1 MGTVWTCIDALRS
14 LSYIVIVCPCKISL
28 KIFKAPRLMLPLH
41 ESDESPVFASHP
53 AGGPDLINP
62 KRLPARPNQ
71 CQLGRFASIVE
82 IRFWML
88 TAAAQGL
95 CPGRAHGKH
104 AGCAVLAA
112 PDRPGT
118 RKLPSAWYASGQ
130 RAKRGQ
136 TLCK

>member
-28 KIFKAPRLMLPLH
+28 KVFKAPRLMLL
-41 ESDESPVFASHP
+41 SMNFDESPVFASHP
-53 AGGPDLINP
+53 AGGPDLISP

-88 TAAAQGL
+88 TAAAKGLAQGV
-95 CPGRAHGKH
+95 H
-104 AGCAVLAA
+104 
-112 PDRPGT
+112 T
-118 RKLPSAWYASGQ
+118 AS
-130 RAKRGQ
+130 
-136 TLCK
+136 TLVVQWW